1 MKGRGD
7 PMQIHFEIKF
17 WKKVYN
23 SISLKLKT
31 KYRATCKVS
40 SWRYRAFSLGGAPPL
55 RKAQGMETSPRK
67 IGVSSPRGATPL
79 KKDAGHGDACIRAP
93 WRFGGAYRSS
103 GMVRVGTRAG
113 PGGTPTGR
121 GPPQPKSLALASG
134 RYRSSTLRFSGC
146 SAPLRPAGVVSRPT
160 RQ

>member
-1 MKGRGD
+1 MKGQERFAPSATFLKIMSRRVETQALDNLRGLIIF
-7 PMQIHFEIKF
+7 PRENIA
-17 WKKVYN
+17 
-23 SISLKLKT
+23 SILP
-31 KYRATCKVS
+31 
-40 SWRYRAFSLGGAPPL
+40 GGPPPL

-67 IGVSSPRGATPL
+67 IGESSPWGATPL